1 MSGGDESGG
10 GAGDGP
16 GDGSGDG
23 SGEAPKGPNRQ
34 ALSDVL
40 ASIRALVSAETSARI
55 HEPDEAE
62 EDVLMLTQDMRVD
75 TRAEFE
81 RSIGGMDRDREPG
94 GARFTAGAPIHDEEA
109 LRGLVSEILREEL
122 RGEFGERI
130 SRDLRKIVRREVDDA
145 LRADRRGDQPGV

>member
-1 MSGGDESGG
+1 MTGGGVSGGDGSGG

-16 GDGSGDG
+16 GDG

-81 RSIGGMDRDREPG
+81 RSIGGMDREQG
-94 GARFTAGAPIHDEEA
+94 GARFAAGAPIHDEEA

>member
-1 MSGGDESGG
+1 MSGGG
-10 GAGDGP
+10 
-16 GDGSGDG
+16 GSGDEG
-23 SGEAPKGPNRQ
+23 DGTRGPNRQ

-55 HEPDEAE
+55 HEQDEVE
-62 EDVLMLTQDMRVD
+62 EDVLMLTEDMRVD

-81 RSIGGMDRDREPG
+81 RSIGGIERG
-94 GARFTAGAPIHDEEA
+94 GARLAAGAPIHDEEA

-145 LRADRRGDQPGV
+145 FRAERRGDQPGA

>member
-1 MSGGDESGG
+1 MSGGGG
-10 GAGDGP
+10 SQ
-16 GDGSGDG
+16 DGSGDG
-23 SGEAPKGPNRQ
+23 SGDDTKGPNRQ

-55 HEPDEAE
+55 HEADEAD
-62 EDVLMLTQDMRVD
+62 EDVLMLTQDMRID
-75 TRAEFE
+75 ARGDFE
-81 RSIGGMDRDREPG
+81 RSIGGVERG
-94 GARFTAGAPIHDEEA
+94 GDHGGVRFAAGAPIHDEEA

-145 LRADRRGDQPGV
+145 LRAERRGDQPGA